1 VGGGEE
7 EARSFEDEGEDYEND
22 LLEASEGDHA
32 DDAHDESMDFAGGDH
47 AAEYADQHAP
57 ETAADATQPSTE
69 SAVGEESPAEGSGK
83 PTVESALAMAAAAEK
98 EAAAKKAAEQAASE
112 AAEKT
117 AKEKEELDR
126 LRSGV
131 SEYQCDVLAGGKGNA
146 IRSKPIRKLRSLVQ
160 HLRRRLFSSDVDGA
174 QQYVLDECLDRAKKA
189 RDQLDAGLKAEETT
203 VTDLKTAVH
212 AEYGPDLALRAL
224 RDECFKKSFAQ
235 FSFEHCFFDN
245 IKQYE
250 GTKFVATIG
259 SFKESTVDHSGV
271 TRLMYD
277 NGDRCWG
284 GPQRSLGVELQ
295 CGETNEIVTVDEPS
309 KCVYAMVFRTPAAC
323 TQAML
328 DPLEQQLGATETQHD
343 EL

>member
-131 SEYQCDVLAGGKGNA
+131 SEYQCDVLAGGK
-146 IRSKPIRKLRSLVQ
+146 
-160 HLRRRLFSSDVDGA
+160 DVDGA